1 MLTTTPTIPH
11 VFLGGTE
18 AESFARSKGLE
29 FVDQR
34 YFYTARRW
42 KQHIEGLEHPPSD
55 LENEGTMYSKPVD
68 RDHDPNPLGT
78 VGAVAVDQYG
88 DIAAATSTG
97 GRNNKWDGRIGD
109 TPLIGSGTWAENE
122 TCGVS
127 GTGNGE
133 VRQTFG
139 SGRVLGQAS

>member
-11 VFLGGTE
+11 VFLGGAE

-29 FVDQR
+29 IVDQR

-55 LENEGTMYSKPVD
+55 LEN
-68 RDHDPNPLGT
+68 HDPNPLGT

-88 DIAAATSTG
+88 NIAAATSTG

-139 SGRVLGQAS
+139 SGCC